1 MLSTPDADRPRP
13 PLAGGSTI
21 RRVTVGL
28 VAVLAAACGAGR
40 NEESSIR
47 RGDEAFAVEKYDEA
61 LAEYRLAV
69 RQGAEDAGTLARV
82 AHTYAVLERVD
93 DAAAFYAEAVSKDSS
108 FVDQAVSDLMRMAEH
123 ARVRRDRFAMAT
135 AVERALQMRPG
146 LGVSDMSLDLAR
158 HYFQTGVYGRAL
170 PFYET
175 ALLEAPDSATAVILF
190 EVGQAYEEIDDCQH
204 ALVYFERYREMVGPR
219 GWGEVDWHIGQCGF
233 DLARQ
238 IRAGTDVPESELD
251 RALGLVD
258 RTIELGEPRSI
269 QAQAWFEKGMLL
281 SELGDCAGA
290 MEALRRVG
298 DADNAGALADR
309 ALAIY
314 DEIRFGRGLEALRG
328 GRCR

>member
-1 MLSTPDADRPRP
+1 MLPTSDRDRPRR
-13 PLAGGSTI
+13 PLAGGSAA
-21 RRVTVGL
+21 RRVAVGL
-28 VAVLAAACGAGR
+28 AAVLAAACGTGR

-47 RGDEAFAVEKYDEA
+47 RGDEAFAVGKYDEA

-69 RQGAEDAGTLARV
+69 RQGADDAGTLARV

-93 DAAAFYAEAVSKDSS
+93 DAATFYGEAVSKDSS

-135 AVERALQMRPG
+135 AVERALQMRQG

-158 HYFQTGVYGRAL
+158 HYFQTGEYGRAL
-170 PFYET
+170 PFYEN
-175 ALLEAPDSATAVILF
+175 ALLEAPDSATAEILF
-190 EVGQAYEEIDDCQH
+190 EVGQAYEEIDDCLH
-204 ALVYFERYREMVGPR
+204 ALVYFERYRAMVGPR

-281 SELGDCAGA
+281 SDLGDCAGA

-298 DADNAGALADR
+298 DSDNAGALADR

-314 DEIRFGRGLEALRG
+314 DEIRFGRGLESLRG